1 MSWFAVRDEN
11 GKYWDFEGMDDY
23 RKPLSATDRG
33 RKWAEEVKANTGGS
47 EIIEV
52 FEKTAPIVVSEAEAE
67 MLKKAKNTTAWRPA
81 AVISE
86 YAYNAVKD
94 SDQEALL
101 EDRLMCAYVIGWTVA
116 KPKRWNVKVPH
127 VDAQEGLLFFVNSD
141 GKVDATYCQGL
152 AHKFTLAEIEH
163 YGLGDCER
171 VVVRADSAQTTGE
184 ED

>member
-52 FEKTAPIVVSEAEAE
+52 VEKTAPIVVSEAEAE
-67 MLKKAKNTTAWRPA
+67 MLKKAKNTTVWRPA
-81 AVISE
+81 SVIAR
-86 YAYNAVKD
+86 YAYEHEQQGDDEV
-94 SDQEALL
+94 LL
-101 EDRLMCAYVIGWTVA
+101 EDRLMRAYVIGWTVE

-127 VDAQEGLLFFVNSD
+127 VKHYVYRIAD
-141 GKVDATYCQGL
+141 GELTIEPDSVGSEFAKLTAV
-152 AHKFTLAEIEH
+152 EIDY
-163 YGLGDCER
+163 YGLGDCEKAE
-171 VVVRADSAQTTGE
+171 VKD
-184 ED
+184 